1 MMGDPVGTIPNHLRN
16 HRFELRMSKWRINPW
31 LSNFGS
37 KAIHESWTF
46 CWRHPHL
53 ATSSCTK
60 NVEFARLDQELQHTN
75 NRCTGH
81 SVIPKSEF
89 PHVKGNEARDIP
101 CFCWPFHHFWKIQ
114 PFHTI
119 PIFLVVDSPRAS
131 CFCCLQ
137 QLQDVG
143 TFSLSLID
151 ICTFCHSCIQ
161 MGDVNMHTDGG
172 C

>member
-16 HRFELRMSKWRINPW
+16 HRFELSMSKWRINPW

-37 KAIHESWTF
+37 KAIHESWAF

-60 NVEFARLDQELQHTN
+60 NVEFARLDQELQRTN

-89 PHVKGNEARDIP
+89 PHVEGNEARDIP

-119 PIFLVVDSPRAS
+119 PIFLVVTQLLPKGILFLLLAAIARRRN
-131 CFCCLQ
+131 LQ
-137 QLQDVG
+137 
-143 TFSLSLID
+143 SLSDRYMHILS
-151 ICTFCHSCIQ
+151 FL
-161 MGDVNMHTDGG
+161 HTDGG
-172 C
+172 VGGC